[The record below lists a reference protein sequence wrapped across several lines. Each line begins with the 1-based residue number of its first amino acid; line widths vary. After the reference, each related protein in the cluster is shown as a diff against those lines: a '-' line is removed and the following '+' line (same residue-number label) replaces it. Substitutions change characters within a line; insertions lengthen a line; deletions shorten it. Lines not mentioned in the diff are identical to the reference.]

1 MMSALIS
8 SVLIMLIFCVMLV
21 MLSFEVEV
29 S

>member
-8 SVLIMLIFCVMLV
+8 PVLIMLIFCVMLV
-21 MLSFEVEV
+21 MLSFGVEV

>member
-29 S
+29 R